1 MVQIDKKE
9 VEMKFANPFKG
20 EGTTKLYNLAKK
32 ISQHIAEY
40 FENYIKI
47 LEQKYQTELEWRMIV
62 KLDNEDINKLQQL
75 GFDKLLEKLKDY
87 NIRVRITDVKG
98 KEIRAFR
105 IACIE
110 KDFAYESSFDLVE
123 VIAFDFVCRNQ
134 SPEMLDA
141 RCHFWIDIIQ
151 KIFEQENEY
160 AKEVENRFLQTKI
173 YKEIMVLKKF

>member
-1 MVQIDKKE
+1 
-9 VEMKFANPFKG
+9 MKYANPTRG
-20 EGTTKLYNLAKK
+20 EGTTKLYDLAKK
-32 ISQHIAEY
+32 ITDYLAEY
-40 FENYIKI
+40 FENHISL

-87 NIRVRITDVKG
+87 NIKVRITDSKG

-134 SPEMLDA
+134 PPEMLDA
-141 RCHFWIDIIQ
+141 RCHFWIDMIQ
-151 KIFEQENEY
+151 KIFEQEDEY
-160 AKEVENRFLQTKI
+160 VKEVESKFLQTKVYNEVMI
-173 YKEIMVLKKF
+173 LKRF